1 MIYLNE
7 SRIITTEEW
16 HEITDCLNLKKK
28 IDRAKTIV
36 IKPNFTAGTYAG
48 PKTHANSD
56 LSLLRSCILFL
67 AGENPHVTIYIG
79 ESDTLG
85 YCFAYLK
92 FEHLGLPESLD
103 LPAPVAERV
112 RLLDLTRDRLVR
124 GEDKNLRFYTSYGRQ
139 LFLSRTLMNADL
151 RISLSNLKTHD
162 ITGYTGACKNLFGCL
177 PDFDKS
183 VHHPYLSKVVHDLVV
198 AVQPDLS
205 IVDAFYGMEKNG
217 PIQGADVDSGFRVIS
232 DSAAEADV
240 YAVKAVAYPVKDVE
254 YLKLLCRTCGIG
266 LDPDVKITRK
276 FAGPVFFIRAKNALG
291 LNIQRWG
298 QALAAFGHRLYIRR
312 GKYF

>member
-7 SRIITTEEW
+7 NRIIIAEEW
-16 HEITDCLNLKKK
+16 QEIVDRLNLRKK
-28 IDRAKTIV
+28 IDGAKTIV
-36 IKPNFTAGTYAG
+36 IKPNFTAGAYAAS
-48 PKTHANSD
+48 KTHANSD

-67 AGENPHVTIYIG
+67 AGENPHATIYIG

-92 FEHLGLPESLD
+92 FEHLGLPESLN

-124 GEDKNLRFYTSYGRQ
+124 VEDKKLKFYTSYGRQ
-139 LFLSRTLMNADL
+139 LFLSRTLMDTDF

-162 ITGYTGACKNLFGCL
+162 ITGFTGACKNLFGCL

-205 IVDAFYGMEKNG
+205 IVDAFYGMEKDG

-232 DSAAEADV
+232 DNAAEADV
-240 YAVKAVAYPVKDVE
+240 YAVKAVAYPVKDVG
-254 YLKLLCRTCGIG
+254 YLKLLCQTCGIS
-266 LDPDVKITRK
+266 LDPDVKIIRK
-276 FAGPVFFIRAKNALG
+276 FAGPDFFLRAKNALG

>member
-124 GEDKNLRFYTSYGRQ
+124 GGGKNLRFYTSYGRQ